1 MVTKKTAAKSPAPKN
16 VDDPNDYHAVIGE
29 HGISNDMSSSQL
41 RAILAVR
48 TPMLASI
55 TLKAYALFGDGLG
68 ITELSH
74 EMEKAGNEVVS
85 GDMGQIERMLVNQ
98 SMTLNAIFNQ
108 LALKAEKTSF
118 LKSMEVYMR
127 LALKAQAQARS
138 IRPDDGGYEAK
149 GCPRCGYKPFAK
161 RCMSCGH
168 EKQALALVEAVPGE
182 MQEVVLGKEK
192 LADNH
197 RHLWEQV
204 CTHAR
209 RHSQPDKQCGRAFH
223 LYKDITGKEP
233 PSAWRFEVTPDVE
246 ITRNVRN
253 KIINLNL
260 AYSRRRVA

>member
-138 IRPDDGGYEAK
+138 TAE
-149 GCPRCGYKPFAK
+149 
-161 RCMSCGH
+161 
-168 EKQALALVEAVPGE
+168 ALALMKNPQPYIRQANIANGPQQVNNGQNAAAVPHTGDFE
-182 MQEVVLGKEK
+182 TVPNKLLNQRQPATLVQTLSHQYQEVK
-192 LADNH
+192 
-197 RHLWEQV
+197 
-204 CTHAR
+204 
-209 RHSQPDKQCGRAFH
+209 
-223 LYKDITGKEP
+223 
-233 PSAWRFEVTPDVE
+233 
-246 ITRNVRN
+246 
-253 KIINLNL
+253 
-260 AYSRRRVA
+260 